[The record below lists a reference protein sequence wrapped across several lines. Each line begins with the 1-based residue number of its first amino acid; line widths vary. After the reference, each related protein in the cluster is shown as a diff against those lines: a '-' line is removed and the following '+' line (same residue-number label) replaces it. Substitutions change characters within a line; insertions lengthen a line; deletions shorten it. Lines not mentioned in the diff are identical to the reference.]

1 MLRIIRPGRG
11 RKALT
16 YKDPTLIS
24 DLDSLIDGDP
34 IYGIRW
40 TCKSVI
46 KLTEELCKMGH
57 KLCHMLVFKE
67 LIKQKY
73 SLQVKRKK
81 DEGSFRRDRDKQFA
95 HINETVIAFQ
105 NRGDPVI
112 SIDTK
117 ENDGNSDKTRLL
129 QWKPKKV
136 KVYDFFDKTLSN
148 EIPYDITKNK
158 RFVPVG
164 IDHDT
169 AGFAA
174 AMIGRWLANV
184 GHKSYPNAKNLYIT
198 AYGEGSNVSRN
209 MPWQR
214 ALQKLADETNLSIN
228 VSHFPAGTSK
238 WNQIE
243 HRMCSYISM
252 HCQDALV
259 REIII
264 ELISHTQTGSKIS
277 SELDAKSYKK
287 GIVAT
292 EKEFDDMSLRRST
305 LNERTRRRE
314 LHEQWNYLLS
324 PQAKSDQM

>member
-24 DLDSLIDGDP
+24 DLDSLIDGDS

-40 TCKSVI
+40 TCKSVR
-46 KLTEELCKMGH
+46 KLADELCKMGH
-57 KLCHMLVFKE
+57 KLCDMIVFKE

-105 NRGDPVI
+105 KRGDPVI

-117 ENDGNSDKTRLL
+117 ENDGNSDKTCLL
-129 QWKPKKV
+129 KGKRKV
-136 KVYDFFDKTLSN
+136 KVYDCVDKTLSK
-148 EIPYDITKNK
+148 EMLKG
-158 RFVPVG
+158 FVAVG

-174 AMIGRWLANV
+174 AMIGRWWANV
-184 GHKSYPNAKNLYIT
+184 GHNAYPHAKNLYIT
-198 AYGEGSNVSRN
+198 AYGAGSNASNVQW
-209 MPWQR
+209 MR

-228 VSHFPAGTSK
+228 VSHFPAATSK

-243 HRMCSYISM
+243 HRMCSYISV
-252 HCQDALV
+252 HWQETALV

-264 ELISHTQTGSKIS
+264 DLISHTKTDLSIGSS
-277 SELDAKSYKK
+277 SELDENSYKK

-305 LNERTRRRE
+305 LTERTRRRE
-314 LHEQWNYLLS
+314 LHEHWNYLLS
-324 PQAKSDQM
+324 PRATTDLS